1 MPKGGTGSGHGSP
14 GKGNPQGPRNGG
26 GKKGGK

>member
-1 MPKGGTGSGHGSP
+1 MAKGGGHGTP
-14 GKGNPQGPRNGG
+14 GKGNPQGPRHGG